1 MARIIISLPKELLT
15 ELDKH
20 CKEHQYNRSEFI
32 RHAVRT
38 LMSEE
43 SQKKDK

>member
-15 ELDKH
+15 EMDKH

-32 RHAVRT
+32 RHAVRS
-38 LMSEE
+38 LMGEE
-43 SQKKDK
+43 KKTKNK